1 MAKAK
6 KAEKNSKPGPKLG
19 FLNLLFILVGAD
31 AMLLFTPQV
40 GLLSS
45 LFDDRAGYVLVIF
58 GLVLTV
64 VGLRGIFRKG

>member
-6 KAEKNSKPGPKLG
+6 KAENNSKPGLKLG

-31 AMLLFTPQV
+31 ALLLFTPQV

-45 LFDDRAGYVLVIF
+45 MFDDRAGYVLALF

-64 VGLRGIFRKG
+64 VGLRGIFRRG